1 MVLYLCG
8 AIVQAVRRFVKYHS
22 MNEIKNSFNAYEI
35 KLYKYRTDGCFS

>member
-22 MNEIKNSFNAYEI
+22 VNEVKNSFNAHEI